1 MWKSLPDNRV
11 FVESSLL
18 EGKFLALHWSKN
30 KTKKTKNKLDATER
44 VTRTLPVLS
53 LSQGDKVGEGE
64 CLATPAVQTQ
74 LEKSVF

>member
-53 LSQGDKVGEGE
+53 LSQGDTVGEGAN
-64 CLATPAVQTQ
+64 LLFYPSFLYIYLNLT
-74 LEKSVF
+74 

>member
-53 LSQGDKVGEGE
+53 LSQGDTVGEGE
-64 CLATPAVQTQ
+64 CLATPAVQTL